1 MVRVRLA
8 QQLARVLVLVGLGAF
23 GALSAGCTHVAAY
36 ERGNIAR
43 PDMTTSDV
51 SGPAAQHVLS
61 VHEGATR
68 SGAVAESGCGCN

>member
-8 QQLARVLVLVGLGAF
+8 QQLARGLVAVALIGA
-23 GALSAGCTHVAAY
+23 SAGCTHVAVY
-36 ERGNIAR
+36 ERGAVAR
-43 PDMTTSDV
+43 PDMTTSEM

>member
-8 QQLARVLVLVGLGAF
+8 QQLARGLLAAALLGA
-23 GALSAGCTHVAAY
+23 SAGCTHVAAY
-36 ERGNIAR
+36 ERGAVAR
-43 PDMTTSDV
+43 PDMTTSEM

>member
-8 QQLARVLVLVGLGAF
+8 QQLAHVVLLAGLGVL
-23 GALSAGCTHVAAY
+23 GAGCTHVVAY
-36 ERGNIAR
+36 DRGALAR
-43 PDMTTSDV
+43 PDMSTSEI

>member
-1 MVRVRLA
+1 MVRLRLA
-8 QQLARVLVLVGLGAF
+8 QQLARALAVAAFALVGA
-23 GALSAGCTHVAAY
+23 ACTHVAPY
-36 ERGNIAR
+36 ERGAVAR
-43 PDMTTSDV
+43 PDMTTSEL